1 MGEKDLI
8 YRADVRHALL
18 RNYPQA
24 AYCINRIRAV
34 EVKEVIRA
42 NWTIHADGSATCQ
55 HCHHHQLLAWDYDNH
70 MHYCPTCGA
79 EMIGVESD
87 GRM

>member
-1 MGEKDLI
+1 MGEKELI
-8 YRADVRHALL
+8 YRADVRRALL
-18 RNYPQA
+18 HNYPEA
-24 AYCINRIRAV
+24 ACCIDRIRTV

-42 NWTIHADGSATCQ
+42 NWTLHVDGSGTCQ
-55 HCHHHQLLAWDYDNH
+55 HCHHHQFLVWDYDNW

-79 EMIGVESD
+79 EMIGAEPD

>member
-1 MGEKDLI
+1 MGERELI
-8 YRADVRHALL
+8 YRADARRALL
-18 RNYPQA
+18 YDYPEAVCCIERICA
-24 AYCINRIRAV
+24 A

-42 NWTIHADGSATCQ
+42 KWILHADGSGTCQ
-55 HCHHHQLLAWDYDNH
+55 YCHHHQLLAWDYDYW

-79 EMIGVESD
+79 EMIGAEPD

>member
-1 MGEKDLI
+1 MGEKELI
-8 YRADVRHALL
+8 YRADARRTLL
-18 RNYPQA
+18 RNYPEA
-24 AYCINRIRAV
+24 AHCIERIRAV

-42 NWTIHADGSATCQ
+42 NWTLHADGSGTCQ
-55 HCHHHQLLAWDYDNH
+55 HCHHHQLLVWDYDNW

-79 EMIGVESD
+79 EMIGAEPD